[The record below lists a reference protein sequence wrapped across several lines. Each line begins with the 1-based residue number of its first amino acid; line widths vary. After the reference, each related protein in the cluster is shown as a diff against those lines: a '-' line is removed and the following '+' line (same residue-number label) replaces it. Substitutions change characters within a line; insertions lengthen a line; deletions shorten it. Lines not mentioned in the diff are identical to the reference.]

1 MPLPPDPLRVV
12 VLISGSGTL
21 LQALIDA
28 CAAPDF
34 GAQVVG
40 VGADRD
46 QITGLQRAQRAGIST
61 FVHPLPP
68 GADRAQWD
76 RQLTS
81 LVARFEPSL
90 VVMAGFMKLVG
101 PQFLATYGGRLINS
115 HPALLP
121 SFPGV
126 HGPRDALAYGVK
138 ITGATIF
145 LVDDGVDTGIIV
157 DQVAVRVEDDDSV
170 EDLHERIKCAERDL
184 LVQTVHRL
192 ATRSWHLNGRRLR
205 WSDECEPDD
214 SR

>member
-1 MPLPPDPLRVV
+1 VPLPPDPLRLV

-46 QITGLQRAQRAGIST
+46 QITGLQRAESAGIST
-61 FVHPLPP
+61 FVHPLVP
-68 GADRAQWD
+68 GSDRAEWD
-76 RQLTS
+76 RQLTE
-81 LVARFEPSL
+81 LVAKFEPSL

-121 SFPGV
+121 SFPGMQ
-126 HGPRDALAYGVK
+126 GPRDALAYGVK
-138 ITGATIF
+138 ISGATIF

-157 DQVAVRVEDDDSV
+157 DQVAVRVEDDDSA
-170 EDLHERIKCAERDL
+170 EDLHERIKIAERDL

-205 WSDECEPDD
+205 WSD
-214 SR
+214 

>member
-1 MPLPPDPLRVV
+1 VPRPSDPLRLV

-28 CAAPDF
+28 SAAPDF
-34 GAQVVG
+34 GAHVVG

-46 QITGLQRAQRAGIST
+46 QITGLQRAERAGIST
-61 FVHPLPP
+61 FVHPLVR
-68 GADRAQWD
+68 GADRAEWD
-76 RQLTS
+76 RQLTD
-81 LVARFEPSL
+81 LVAKFEPSL
-90 VVMAGFMKLVG
+90 VVMAGYMKLVG
-101 PQFLATYGGRLINS
+101 PQFLATFGGRLINS

-121 SFPGV
+121 SFPGMQ
-126 HGPRDALAYGVK
+126 GPRDALAYGVK
-138 ITGATIF
+138 ISGATIF

-170 EDLHERIKCAERDL
+170 EDLHERIKIAERDL

-205 WSDECEPDD
+205 WSD
-214 SR
+214 

>member
-1 MPLPPDPLRVV
+1 VPLPPDPLRLV

-34 GAQVVG
+34 GAQVVA

-46 QITGLQRAQRAGIST
+46 QIPGLQRAERAGIST
-61 FVHPLPP
+61 FVHPLVS
-68 GADRAQWD
+68 GADRAEWD
-76 RQLTS
+76 RQLTQ
-81 LVARFEPSL
+81 LVAKFEPSL

-121 SFPGV
+121 SFPGMQ
-126 HGPRDALAYGVK
+126 GPRDALAYGVK
-138 ITGATIF
+138 ISGATIF
-145 LVDDGVDTGIIV
+145 LVDDGVDTGIVV

-170 EDLHERIKCAERDL
+170 EDLHERIKIAERDL

-192 ATRSWHLNGRRLR
+192 ATRSWHLSGRRLR
-205 WSDECEPDD
+205 WSD
-214 SR
+214 

>member
-1 MPLPPDPLRVV
+1 VPAPPDPLRLV

-34 GAQVVG
+34 GAQVVA

-46 QITGLQRAQRAGIST
+46 HITGLQRAERAGIPT
-61 FVHPLPP
+61 FVHPLVP
-68 GADRAQWD
+68 GSDRAEWD
-76 RQLTS
+76 RELTQ
-81 LVARFEPSL
+81 LVAEFEPSL
-90 VVMAGFMKLVG
+90 VVMAGFMRLVG
-101 PQFLATYGGRLINS
+101 PQFLAAYGGRLINS

-121 SFPGV
+121 SFPGT
-126 HGPRDALAYGVK
+126 HGARDALAYGVK
-138 ITGATIF
+138 ISGATIF

-170 EDLHERIKCAERDL
+170 EDLHERIKSAERGL

-192 ATRSWHLNGRRLR
+192 ATGSWHLNGRRLR
-205 WSDECEPDD
+205 WSD
-214 SR
+214 

>member
-1 MPLPPDPLRVV
+1 VPLPPDPLRLV

-46 QITGLQRAQRAGIST
+46 QITGLQRAESAGIST
-61 FVHPLPP
+61 FVHPLVP
-68 GADRAQWD
+68 GSDRAEWD
-76 RQLTS
+76 RQLTE
-81 LVARFEPSL
+81 LVAKFEPSL

-121 SFPGV
+121 SFPGMQ
-126 HGPRDALAYGVK
+126 GPRDALAYGVK
-138 ITGATIF
+138 ISGATIF

-170 EDLHERIKCAERDL
+170 EDLHERIKIAERDL

-205 WSDECEPDD
+205 WSD
-214 SR
+214 

>member
-1 MPLPPDPLRVV
+1 VPLPPDPLRLV

-34 GAQVVG
+34 GARVVG

-46 QITGLQRAQRAGIST
+46 QITGLQRAESAGIST
-61 FVHPLPP
+61 FVHPLVP
-68 GADRAQWD
+68 GSDRAEWD
-76 RQLTS
+76 RQLTE
-81 LVARFEPSL
+81 LVAKFEPSL

-121 SFPGV
+121 SFPGMQ
-126 HGPRDALAYGVK
+126 GPRDALAYGVK
-138 ITGATIF
+138 ISGATIF

-157 DQVAVRVEDDDSV
+157 DQVAVLVEDDDSV
-170 EDLHERIKCAERDL
+170 EDLHERIKIAERDL

-205 WSDECEPDD
+205 WSD
-214 SR
+214 

>member
-1 MPLPPDPLRVV
+1 VPRPSDPLRLV

-34 GAQVVG
+34 CAEVVG

-46 QITGLQRAQRAGIST
+46 QITGLQRAERAGIST
-61 FVHPLPP
+61 FVHPLVR
-68 GADRAQWD
+68 GADRAEWD
-76 RQLTS
+76 RQLTD
-81 LVARFEPSL
+81 LVAKFEPSL
-90 VVMAGFMKLVG
+90 VVMAGYMKLVG
-101 PQFLATYGGRLINS
+101 PQFLATFGGRLINS

-121 SFPGV
+121 SFPGMQ
-126 HGPRDALAYGVK
+126 GPRDALAYGVK
-138 ITGATIF
+138 ISGATIF

-170 EDLHERIKCAERDL
+170 EDLHERIKIAERDL

-205 WSDECEPDD
+205 WSD
-214 SR
+214 

>member
-1 MPLPPDPLRVV
+1 VPLPPAPLRLV

-46 QITGLQRAQRAGIST
+46 QITGLQRAESAGIST
-61 FVHPLPP
+61 FVHPLVP
-68 GADRAQWD
+68 GSDRAEWD
-76 RQLTS
+76 RQLTE
-81 LVARFEPSL
+81 LVAKFEPSL

-121 SFPGV
+121 SFPGMQ
-126 HGPRDALAYGVK
+126 GPRDALAYGVK
-138 ITGATIF
+138 ISGAT
-145 LVDDGVDTGIIV
+145 
-157 DQVAVRVEDDDSV
+157 
-170 EDLHERIKCAERDL
+170 
-184 LVQTVHRL
+184 
-192 ATRSWHLNGRRLR
+192 TRSPYWLRMTTQSRICTSESRLLSATSSFRRCTGWR
-205 WSDECEPDD
+205 PGAGT
-214 SR
+214 

>member
-1 MPLPPDPLRVV
+1 VPRPPDPLRLV

-46 QITGLQRAQRAGIST
+46 QITGLQRAERAGIST
-61 FVHPLPP
+61 FVHPLVR
-68 GADRAQWD
+68 GADRAEWD
-76 RQLTS
+76 RQLTD
-81 LVARFEPSL
+81 LVAKFEPSL
-90 VVMAGFMKLVG
+90 VVMAGYMKLVG
-101 PQFLATYGGRLINS
+101 PQFLATFGGRLINS

-121 SFPGV
+121 SFPGMQ
-126 HGPRDALAYGVK
+126 GPRDALAYGVK
-138 ITGATIF
+138 ISGATIF

-170 EDLHERIKCAERDL
+170 EDLHERIKIAERDL

-205 WSDECEPDD
+205 WSD
-214 SR
+214 

>member
-1 MPLPPDPLRVV
+1 MPRPSDPLRLV

-28 CAAPDF
+28 SAAPDF

-46 QITGLQRAQRAGIST
+46 QITGLQRAERADIST
-61 FVHPLPP
+61 FVHPLVR
-68 GADRAQWD
+68 GADRAEWD
-76 RQLTS
+76 RQLTD
-81 LVARFEPSL
+81 LVAKFEPSL
-90 VVMAGFMKLVG
+90 VVMAGYMKLVG
-101 PQFLATYGGRLINS
+101 PQFLATFGGRLINS

-121 SFPGV
+121 SFPGMQ
-126 HGPRDALAYGVK
+126 GPRDALAYGVK
-138 ITGATIF
+138 ISGATIF

-170 EDLHERIKCAERDL
+170 EDLHERIKIAERDL

-205 WSDECEPDD
+205 WSD
-214 SR
+214 

>member
-1 MPLPPDPLRVV
+1 VPIPPDPLRLV

-28 CAAPDF
+28 CATPGF

-40 VGADRD
+40 VGADRHH
-46 QITGLQRAQRAGIST
+46 IPGLQRAQSAGIST
-61 FVHPLPP
+61 FVHPVPA
-68 GADRAQWD
+68 GADRVEWD
-76 RQLTS
+76 RQLTE
-81 LVARFEPSL
+81 LVAGFDPSL
-90 VVMAGFMKLVG
+90 VVMAGFLKLVG
-101 PQFLATYGGRLINS
+101 PHFLAAYGGRLINS

-121 SFPGV
+121 SFPGM

-138 ITGATIF
+138 ISGATIF

-170 EDLHERIKCAERDL
+170 EDLHERIKVAERDL

-205 WSDECEPDD
+205 WSD
-214 SR
+214 

>member
-1 MPLPPDPLRVV
+1 MPRPSDPLRLV

-28 CAAPDF
+28 SAAPDF

-46 QITGLQRAQRAGIST
+46 QITGLQRAERAGIST
-61 FVHPLPP
+61 FVHPLVR
-68 GADRAQWD
+68 GADRAEWD
-76 RQLTS
+76 RQLTD
-81 LVARFEPSL
+81 LVAKFEPSL

-101 PQFLATYGGRLINS
+101 PQFLATFGGRLINS

-121 SFPGV
+121 SFPGMQ
-126 HGPRDALAYGVK
+126 GPRDALTYGVK
-138 ITGATIF
+138 ISGATIF

-170 EDLHERIKCAERDL
+170 EDLHERIKIAERDL

-205 WSDECEPDD
+205 WSD
-214 SR
+214 

>member
-1 MPLPPDPLRVV
+1 MPRPSDPLRLV

-28 CAAPDF
+28 SAAPDF

-46 QITGLQRAQRAGIST
+46 QITGLQRAERAGIST
-61 FVHPLPP
+61 FVHPLVR
-68 GADRAQWD
+68 GADRAEWD
-76 RQLTS
+76 RQLTD
-81 LVARFEPSL
+81 LVAKFEPSL
-90 VVMAGFMKLVG
+90 VVMAGYMKLVG
-101 PQFLATYGGRLINS
+101 PQFLATFGGRLINS

-121 SFPGV
+121 SFPGMQ
-126 HGPRDALAYGVK
+126 GPRDALAYGVK
-138 ITGATIF
+138 ISGATIF

-170 EDLHERIKCAERDL
+170 EDLHERIKIAERDL

-205 WSDECEPDD
+205 WSD
-214 SR
+214 

>member
-1 MPLPPDPLRVV
+1 VPLPPDPLRLV

-34 GAQVVG
+34 GAQVVA

-46 QITGLQRAQRAGIST
+46 QIPGLQRAESAGIST
-61 FVHPLPP
+61 FVHPLVP
-68 GADRAQWD
+68 GADRAEWD
-76 RQLTS
+76 RQLTQ
-81 LVARFEPSL
+81 LVAKFEPSL

-121 SFPGV
+121 SFPGMQ
-126 HGPRDALAYGVK
+126 GPRDALAYGVK
-138 ITGATIF
+138 ISGATIF
-145 LVDDGVDTGIIV
+145 LVDDGVDTGIVV

-170 EDLHERIKCAERDL
+170 EDLHERIKIAERDL

-192 ATRSWHLNGRRLR
+192 ATRSWHLSGRRLR
-205 WSDECEPDD
+205 WSD
-214 SR
+214 

>member
-1 MPLPPDPLRVV
+1 VPLPPDPLRLV

-46 QITGLQRAQRAGIST
+46 QITGLQRAESAGIST
-61 FVHPLPP
+61 FVHPLVP
-68 GADRAQWD
+68 GSDRAEWD
-76 RQLTS
+76 RQLTE
-81 LVARFEPSL
+81 LVAKFEPSL

-121 SFPGV
+121 SFPGMQ
-126 HGPRDALAYGVK
+126 GPSDALAYGVK
-138 ITGATIF
+138 ISGATIF

-170 EDLHERIKCAERDL
+170 EDLHERIKIAERDL

-205 WSDECEPDD
+205 WSD
-214 SR
+214 

>member
-1 MPLPPDPLRVV
+1 VPLPPDPLRLV

-34 GAQVVG
+34 GAQVVA

-46 QITGLQRAQRAGIST
+46 QIPGLQRAERAGIST
-61 FVHPLPP
+61 FVHPLVS
-68 GADRAQWD
+68 GADRAEWD
-76 RQLTS
+76 RQLTQ
-81 LVARFEPSL
+81 LVAKFEPSL

-121 SFPGV
+121 SFPGMQ
-126 HGPRDALAYGVK
+126 GPRDALAYGVK
-138 ITGATIF
+138 ISGATIF
-145 LVDDGVDTGIIV
+145 LVDDGVDTGIVV

-170 EDLHERIKCAERDL
+170 EDLHERIKIAERDL

-205 WSDECEPDD
+205 WSD
-214 SR
+214 

>member
-1 MPLPPDPLRVV
+1 VPRPSDPLRLV

-28 CAAPDF
+28 SAAPDF

-46 QITGLQRAQRAGIST
+46 QITGLQRAERAGIST
-61 FVHPLPP
+61 FVHPLVR
-68 GADRAQWD
+68 GADRAEWD
-76 RQLTS
+76 RQLTD
-81 LVARFEPSL
+81 LVAKFEPSL
-90 VVMAGFMKLVG
+90 VVMAGYMKLVG
-101 PQFLATYGGRLINS
+101 PQFLATFGGRLINS

-121 SFPGV
+121 SFPGMQ
-126 HGPRDALAYGVK
+126 GPRDALAYGVK
-138 ITGATIF
+138 ISGATIF

-170 EDLHERIKCAERDL
+170 EDLHERIKIAERDL

-205 WSDECEPDD
+205 WSD
-214 SR
+214 

>member
-1 MPLPPDPLRVV
+1 
-12 VLISGSGTL
+12 L

-28 CAAPDF
+28 SAAPDF

-46 QITGLQRAQRAGIST
+46 QITGLQRAERADIST
-61 FVHPLPP
+61 FVHPLVR
-68 GADRAQWD
+68 GADRAEWD
-76 RQLTS
+76 RQLTD
-81 LVARFEPSL
+81 LVAKFEPSL
-90 VVMAGFMKLVG
+90 VVMAGYMKLVG
-101 PQFLATYGGRLINS
+101 PQFLATFGGRLINS

-121 SFPGV
+121 SFPGMQ
-126 HGPRDALAYGVK
+126 GPRDALAYGVK
-138 ITGATIF
+138 ISGATIF

-170 EDLHERIKCAERDL
+170 EDLHERIKIAERDL

-205 WSDECEPDD
+205 WSD
-214 SR
+214 

>member
-205 WSDECEPDD
+205 WSD
-214 SR
+214 

>member
-1 MPLPPDPLRVV
+1 VPRPSDPLRLV

-46 QITGLQRAQRAGIST
+46 QITGLQRAERAGIST
-61 FVHPLPP
+61 FVHPLVR
-68 GADRAQWD
+68 GADRAEWD
-76 RQLTS
+76 RQLTD
-81 LVARFEPSL
+81 LVAKFEPSL
-90 VVMAGFMKLVG
+90 VVMAGYMKLVV
-101 PQFLATYGGRLINS
+101 PQFLATFGGRLINS

-121 SFPGV
+121 SFPGMQ
-126 HGPRDALAYGVK
+126 GPRDALAYGVK
-138 ITGATIF
+138 ISGATIF

-170 EDLHERIKCAERDL
+170 EDLHERIKIAERDL

-205 WSDECEPDD
+205 WSD
-214 SR
+214 

>member
-1 MPLPPDPLRVV
+1 VPRPSDPLRLV

-46 QITGLQRAQRAGIST
+46 QITGLQRAERAGIST
-61 FVHPLPP
+61 FVHPLVR
-68 GADRAQWD
+68 GADRAEWD
-76 RQLTS
+76 RQLTD
-81 LVARFEPSL
+81 LVAKFEPSL
-90 VVMAGFMKLVG
+90 VVMAGYMKLVG
-101 PQFLATYGGRLINS
+101 PQFLATFGGRLINS

-121 SFPGV
+121 SFPGMQ
-126 HGPRDALAYGVK
+126 GPRDALAYGVK
-138 ITGATIF
+138 ISGATIF

-170 EDLHERIKCAERDL
+170 EDLHERIKIAERDL

-192 ATRSWHLNGRRLR
+192 ATRSWRLNGRRLR
-205 WSDECEPDD
+205 WSD
-214 SR
+214 

>member
-46 QITGLQRAQRAGIST
+46 QITGLKRAQRAGIST

-76 RQLTS
+76 GQLTS

-101 PQFLATYGGRLINS
+101 PQFLAAYGGRLINS

-170 EDLHERIKCAERDL
+170 EDLHERIKSAERDL

-205 WSDECEPDD
+205 WSD
-214 SR
+214 

>member
-1 MPLPPDPLRVV
+1 MPLPPDPLRLV

-46 QITGLQRAQRAGIST
+46 QITGLQRAESAGIST
-61 FVHPLPP
+61 FVHPLVP
-68 GADRAQWD
+68 GSDRAEWD
-76 RQLTS
+76 RQLTE
-81 LVARFEPSL
+81 LVAKFEPSL

-121 SFPGV
+121 SFPGMQ
-126 HGPRDALAYGVK
+126 GPRDALAYGVK
-138 ITGATIF
+138 ISGATIF

-157 DQVAVRVEDDDSV
+157 DQVAVRVEDDDSA
-170 EDLHERIKCAERDL
+170 EDLHERIKIAERDL

-205 WSDECEPDD
+205 WSD
-214 SR
+214 

>member
-1 MPLPPDPLRVV
+1 VPRPSDPLRLV

-34 GAQVVG
+34 GAEVVG

-46 QITGLQRAQRAGIST
+46 QITGLQRAEIAGIST
-61 FVHPLPP
+61 FVHPLVP
-68 GADRAQWD
+68 GADRAEWD
-76 RQLTS
+76 RQLTD
-81 LVARFEPSL
+81 LVAKFEPSL

-101 PQFLATYGGRLINS
+101 PQFLATFGGRLINS

-121 SFPGV
+121 SFPGMQ
-126 HGPRDALAYGVK
+126 GPRDALAYGVK
-138 ITGATIF
+138 ISGATIF

-170 EDLHERIKCAERDL
+170 EDLHERIKTAEREL

-205 WSDECEPDD
+205 WSD
-214 SR
+214 

>member
-1 MPLPPDPLRVV
+1 MPLPPDPLRLV

-34 GAQVVG
+34 GAQVVA

-46 QITGLQRAQRAGIST
+46 RIPGLQRAERAGIST
-61 FVHPLPP
+61 FVHPLVP
-68 GADRAQWD
+68 GADRAEWD
-76 RQLTS
+76 RQLTQ
-81 LVARFEPSL
+81 LVAKFEPSL

-101 PQFLATYGGRLINS
+101 PHFLATYGGRLINS

-121 SFPGV
+121 SFPGMQ
-126 HGPRDALAYGVK
+126 GPRDALAYGVK
-138 ITGATIF
+138 ISGATIF

-170 EDLHERIKCAERDL
+170 EDSARAN
-184 LVQTVHRL
+184 Q
-192 ATRSWHLNGRRLR
+192 
-205 WSDECEPDD
+205 EC
-214 SR
+214 